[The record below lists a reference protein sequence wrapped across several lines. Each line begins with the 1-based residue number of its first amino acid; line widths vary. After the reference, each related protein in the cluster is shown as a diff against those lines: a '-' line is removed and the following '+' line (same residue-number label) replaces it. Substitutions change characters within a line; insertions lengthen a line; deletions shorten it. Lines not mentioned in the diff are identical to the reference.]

1 MLLSK
6 PASAIVGVA
15 HHVSFTRP
23 YGLFDVTAV
32 SVANS
37 MTLFPF
43 LDSIA
48 DKMDYV
54 GINYYG
60 QVLECLG
67 KVQIEELLFCF
78 SIASSFDIKLCTSLT

>member
-6 PASAIVGVA
+6 PSSAVVGVA
-15 HHVSFTRP
+15 HHVSFMRP
-23 YGLFDVTAV
+23 YGLFDVAAV

-43 LDSIA
+43 LDSIS
-48 DKMDYV
+48 DKMDYI

-60 QVLECLG
+60 QVLDCLD
-67 KVQIEELLFCF
+67 KVQTENFCLLPHLLTL
-78 SIASSFDIKLCTSLT
+78 SSSALL

>member
-15 HHVSFTRP
+15 HHVSFMRP
-23 YGLFDVTAV
+23 YGLFDVAAV

-43 LDSIA
+43 LDCIS
-48 DKMDYV
+48 DKMDYI

-60 QVLECLG
+60 QVLECLE
-67 KVQIEELLFCF
+67 KVQIEKLLFCISVACCF
-78 SIASSFDIKLCTSLT
+78 NIKDHTSLT